1 MNKVNKNTLS
11 VTILVLLAASA
22 GMFFA
27 GMSYQKS
34 KAADNSG
41 SQQQQFG
48 TRTGPRGQGNGN
60 GGAGGGGG
68 FASGEVLAKDDQS
81 ITIKLS
87 DGGSRIV
94 YFSGSTTVGK
104 MDTGSASDLKTGD
117 QVIANGTPNSDGS
130 IAAQNIQ
137 IRPAG
142 APLPN
147 NPVSNLGQ

>member
-60 GGAGGGGG
+60 GGAGGG